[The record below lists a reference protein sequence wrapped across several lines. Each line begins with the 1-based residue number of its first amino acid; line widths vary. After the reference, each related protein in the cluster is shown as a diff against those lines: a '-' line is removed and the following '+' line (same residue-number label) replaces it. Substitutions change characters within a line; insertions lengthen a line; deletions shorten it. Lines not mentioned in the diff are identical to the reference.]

1 MQDEQRATGAAM
13 TEINAADARLRAR
26 LGDAERGDVMP
37 PSRTWDPR
45 KDDPDTLI
53 GVLVSTAT
61 VVTRYGPADVAT
73 LRDGEG
79 DSWAVW
85 LSSSTMKSEWERAA
99 PLVGETVAVHYG
111 GTRDTKDGQRTYPLF
126 TVLVDR
132 PDDAG
137 TAPASRFGEAPPW

>member
-1 MQDEQRATGAAM
+1 M
-13 TEINAADARLRAR
+13 TEILTAEARLRAR

-37 PSRTWDPR
+37 PARTWDPR

-79 DSWAVW
+79 ATWAVS

-99 PLVGETVAVHYG
+99 PQPGETVAVHYG

-132 PDDAG
+132 PEADSA
-137 TAPASRFGEAPPW
+137 TPVARFGEAPAW